1 MLMGQIEGA
10 AWAGPVMVERVFRR
24 RGEGVLP
31 WRYRAV
37 LRNSGPAAV
46 LALQVNLH
54 PPFRPSAEV
63 LGQRLLCWRDA
74 SGGMSNWAA
83 CAANPSRPIGCVRR
97 CGCAVLD
104 QRAPRG

>member
-1 MLMGQIEGA
+1 MLKGQIEGA
-10 AWAGPVMVERVFRR
+10 AWGGPVMVERVFRR

-63 LGQRLLCWRDA
+63 LGQRLLVLA
-74 SGGMSNWAA
+74 GGE
-83 CAANPSRPIGCVRR
+83 RR
-97 CGCAVLD
+97 QVEFGILRGEPFEADRGRAVL
-104 QRAPRG
+104 RLRGA